1 MKTLLFSL
9 AFMLSMVACSTGSR
23 DANFESPSR
32 TAAPAMDESQ
42 GSDGNYRSDPGT
54 VQVENQKIIRNG
66 NMSISVKNALET
78 RNALNA
84 ILEKHKAY
92 VGNEHLN
99 NSDYQTVYT
108 IQIRIPAA
116 NLDGLVKELEAL
128 DGTVTF
134 KSIEARDVTEEYID
148 LETRLANKRAYVEQ
162 YKALL
167 KNAKTIEDILK
178 VREQIRVLEEEIES
192 ATGRLKYLTNQ
203 VDLSTLDLTIT
214 ETKDFVYRAEKR
226 INFFERLKQSLSGGW
241 YAFVNFVIYLVVLW
255 PFWILL
261 ALGLWGYRRWY
272 KHKKQRTTVQPPRI
286 S

>member
-1 MKTLLFSL
+1 
-9 AFMLSMVACSTGSR
+9 
-23 DANFESPSR
+23 
-32 TAAPAMDESQ
+32 MDESQ
-42 GSDGNYRSDPGT
+42 TGGGDNYASDPGS

-78 RNALNA
+78 RNAVNA

-99 NSDYQTVYT
+99 NSDYQTIYT
-108 IQIRIPAA
+108 IQIRIPAE
-116 NLDGLVKELEAL
+116 NLDGLVNDLEAL

-134 KSIEARDVTEEYID
+134 KAIEARDVTEEFID
-148 LETRLANKRAYVEQ
+148 LETRLANKKAYVEQ
-162 YKALL
+162 YRALL
-167 KNAKTIEDILK
+167 KNAKSIEDILK
-178 VREQIRVLEEEIES
+178 VQEQIRVLEEEIES

-214 ETKDFVYRAEKR
+214 ETKDYVYRSEKR

-261 ALGLWGYRRWY
+261 AAGLWGYRKWY
-272 KHKKQRTTVQPPRI
+272 RHNKQRKTVQPPRVN
-286 S
+286 